1 MENPRTAVRV
11 AAAGEALMDLV
22 AGEDASLQPCCGG
35 AVYNFTRALAAQGVA
50 TAYLNPLSRDGF
62 GRQLARALAD
72 GGVWLARSV
81 PVVEPTALAVV
92 GVDAQGQP
100 AYSFYR
106 EGVADRAVD
115 AAGLASDCDGLGQL
129 EAVCTGCL
137 ALAPQDSGR
146 YLPWL
151 QGCRARGLLVVV
163 DANLRPGA
171 MADIQTY
178 RANVRAALALADVI
192 KVSDEDLL
200 ALAPD
205 AADPLAA
212 ARALFALGPAQCV
225 AFTRG
230 SQGAILLGRDGREW
244 RARDRAALR
253 IVDTVGAGDCFLAG
267 LVAGLLG
274 SKVQEPAWS
283 RGALPDALAR
293 RALAR
298 AVASASHCVQQRG
311 CVPAGPAEL
320 EELLARGTIDI
331 EVRQRQG

>member
-92 GVDAQGQP
+92 GVDAHGQP

-151 QGCRARGLLVVV
+151 QACRARGLLVVV

-171 MADIQTY
+171 MADIQAY

-212 ARALFALGPAQCV
+212 ARELFALGPAQCV